1 VLLVLPELLLVKLYV
16 ADSVELSVE
25 EPLLEPDSLA
35 LWLAVTERVTVLLT
49 EVVTVTDA
57 LGVLV
62 VLPETDAD
70 TLAVFDEEIELD
82 TEAL

>member
-1 VLLVLPELLLVKLYV
+1 
-16 ADSVELSVE
+16 
-25 EPLLEPDSLA
+25 
-35 LWLAVTERVTVLLT
+35 VTVLLT

>member
-1 VLLVLPELLLVKLYV
+1 VKVLL
-16 ADSVELSVE
+16 A
-25 EPLLEPDSLA
+25 
-35 LWLAVTERVTVLLT
+35 

-70 TLAVFDEEIELD
+70 TLAVFEGEIELN